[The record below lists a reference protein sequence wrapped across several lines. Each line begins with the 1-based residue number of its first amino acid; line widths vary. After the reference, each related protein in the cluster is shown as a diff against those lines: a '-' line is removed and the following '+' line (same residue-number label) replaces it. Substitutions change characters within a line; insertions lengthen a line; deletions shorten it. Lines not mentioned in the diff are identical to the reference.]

1 MDSIPTYFG
10 NPMYED
16 TERSLDLSLFGTVL
30 VISPYKQLNTLVNYH
45 FEQEMDEGSVLGLSA
60 NESLQRTR
68 ALCRYT
74 SPVR

>member
-30 VISPYKQLNTLVNYH
+30 VISPYNQLNTLVNYH
-45 FEQEMDEGSVLGLSA
+45 FEQEMD
-60 NESLQRTR
+60 
-68 ALCRYT
+68 
-74 SPVR
+74 